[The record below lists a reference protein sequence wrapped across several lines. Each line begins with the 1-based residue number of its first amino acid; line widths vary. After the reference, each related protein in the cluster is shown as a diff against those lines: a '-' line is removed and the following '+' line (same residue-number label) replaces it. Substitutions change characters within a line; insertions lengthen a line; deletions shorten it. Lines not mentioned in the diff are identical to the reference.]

1 MIEYRQKT
9 KMFVDPKDANTATL
23 AEIAETL
30 QYMVSPQGRNTWTI
44 DDLQERIT
52 KPVSHGPPP
61 EHEFAPQ
68 EFHILSSSV
77 ETQGIGRRREAIEVE
92 PYFYPQMENHG
103 HGIIRH
109 RCINILSKQHNAPI
123 PTPNVP
129 LCTQWNVPGAIP
141 DMGDI
146 LGVNLCHQFSVEAD
160 QVEAGIHR
168 SRRNPDRQAQRWDRP
183 CGTSSRHHEHQNE

>member
-1 MIEYRQKT
+1 MYQYPFEGYQT
-9 KMFVDPKDANTATL
+9 NASASEHSLGGV
-23 AEIAETL
+23 AETHPNFSWPTMTHS
-30 QYMVSPQGRNTWTI
+30 Q
-44 DDLQERIT
+44 
-52 KPVSHGPPP
+52 
-61 EHEFAPQ
+61 
-68 EFHILSSSV
+68 
-77 ETQGIGRRREAIEVE
+77 
-92 PYFYPQMENHG
+92 
-103 HGIIRH
+103 
-109 RCINILSKQHNAPI
+109 QHNAPI

>member
-23 AEIAETL
+23 
-30 QYMVSPQGRNTWTI
+30 
-44 DDLQERIT
+44 
-52 KPVSHGPPP
+52 
-61 EHEFAPQ
+61 
-68 EFHILSSSV
+68 
-77 ETQGIGRRREAIEVE
+77 
-92 PYFYPQMENHG
+92 
-103 HGIIRH
+103 
-109 RCINILSKQHNAPI
+109 QHNAPI